1 MPGSRCRHTVRI
13 VRSCQPDPRSDAA
26 LLAAHLG
33 GDREAFGELFAR
45 HRPRLYQV
53 ARGQGGTAQ
62 DADDAVQ
69 DAMLAAHRAASSF
82 RHDASVGSWL
92 HRILVN
98 GCTDRRRRRANR
110 PTAELVDDT
119 TPVDDHSGRIVTAMV
134 VRQALLR
141 LPVEQRA
148 AVLAVD
154 MYGYAVAE
162 AAALLGI
169 AEGTVKSRRARARG
183 RLAMLLRPLTP
194 G

>member
-1 MPGSRCRHTVRI
+1 
-13 VRSCQPDPRSDAA
+13 
-26 LLAAHLG
+26 
-33 GDREAFGELFAR
+33 
-45 HRPRLYQV
+45 
-53 ARGQGGTAQ
+53 
-62 DADDAVQ
+62 
-69 DAMLAAHRAASSF
+69 
-82 RHDASVGSWL
+82 
-92 HRILVN
+92 
-98 GCTDRRRRRANR
+98 
-110 PTAELVDDT
+110 
-119 TPVDDHSGRIVTAMV
+119 MV